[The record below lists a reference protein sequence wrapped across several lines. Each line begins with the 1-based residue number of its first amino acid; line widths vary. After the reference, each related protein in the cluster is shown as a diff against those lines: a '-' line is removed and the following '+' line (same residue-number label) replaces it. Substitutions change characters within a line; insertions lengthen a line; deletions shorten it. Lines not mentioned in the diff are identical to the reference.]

1 MSDMSDMSGF
11 GAQQQQVDSS
21 AFGETEQ
28 QYDSTQEQQQQ
39 QEELGSS
46 SSQLKSKMGTK
57 VKQSNRKKPYYTRSK
72 TVFKSKFF
80 GNKDDLDGRWK
91 TDDLNCIFCK
101 TVYSCLHNAVE
112 ENAETMWR
120 SKSSN
125 DSRSLGG
132 EEAAA
137 YKWCLKAAQL
147 QEGKIKKRGD

>member
-1 MSDMSDMSGF
+1 MSGF

-21 AFGETEQ
+21 AFGETEQQYDSTQEQ

-80 GNKDDLDGRWK
+80 GNKGDPIDL
-91 TDDLNCIFCK
+91 
-101 TVYSCLHNAVE
+101 E
-112 ENAETMWR
+112 
-120 SKSSN
+120 
-125 DSRSLGG
+125 
-132 EEAAA
+132 
-137 YKWCLKAAQL
+137 
-147 QEGKIKKRGD
+147 